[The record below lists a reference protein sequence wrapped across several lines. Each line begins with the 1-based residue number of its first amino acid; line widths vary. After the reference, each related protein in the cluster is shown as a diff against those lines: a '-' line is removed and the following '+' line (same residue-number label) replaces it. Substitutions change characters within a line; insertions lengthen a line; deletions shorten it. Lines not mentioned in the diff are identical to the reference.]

1 LVTFALLTRRRALAA
16 LAAAAAGARAQ
27 PARPVVLAI
36 DAEFGQPTSTS
47 AQAIQRG
54 AQIAADEVNASGGVL
69 GRPLAIELRDNRGV
83 PTRAMQNVRELA
95 ANPDVMAVMTGKF
108 SPAVIECVPLVQELG
123 LPLLAAWSA
132 ADGITELRQRP
143 SWVFRLSLRD
153 EWAIAAMVEHALR
166 RLKARRLAMLLPNSA
181 WGRSSL
187 AAAER
192 RVAREHGASLVH
204 AAWYNQGDTT
214 LAEPYRKIR
223 AAGAQALLLVA
234 NEAESAILVRELAL
248 LDPAERLPVAAHW
261 GLTGGR
267 FTQLAGDGLHALDFT
282 VVQSYSFV
290 GASDP
295 VARRVLA
302 ALRAKHGVA
311 DARKVESPVGVAHA
325 YDLTHL
331 LARAI
336 VKAGTADRAAVR
348 DALERLEPHQGLVR
362 RYAPAFTVERHEAL
376 DAGNAFMAA
385 FEDDDTLVPL
395 AVRKPK

>member
-1 LVTFALLTRRRALAA
+1 VNLALLTRRRALAA
-16 LAAAAAGARAQ
+16 LAAAAASARAQ
-27 PARPVVLAI
+27 AATPVVLAI

-54 AQIAADEVNASGGVL
+54 AQIAADEVNAAGGVL
-69 GRPLAIELRDNRGV
+69 GRSLAIEIRDNRGV
-83 PTRAMQNVRELA
+83 PTRAIQNVRELA
-95 ANPDVMAVMTGKF
+95 ANPDVVAVMTGKF
-108 SPAVIECVPLVQELG
+108 SPAVIECVPLVQELR

-132 ADGITELRQRP
+132 ADGITEMRQRP

-166 RLKARRLAMLLPNSA
+166 RLKSQRLAMLLPNSA

-192 RVAREHGASLVH
+192 RLARERGASLVH
-204 AAWYNQGDTT
+204 VAWYNQGDAT
-214 LAEPYRKIR
+214 LAEAYRKVR

-234 NEAESAILVRELAL
+234 NEAEGAILVRELAL

-261 GLTGGR
+261 GVTGGR
-267 FTQLAGDGLHALDFT
+267 FTQLVLDFA
-282 VVQSYSFV
+282 VVQSYSFI
-290 GASDP
+290 GATDA

-302 ALRAKHGVA
+302 ALRDKYGVT
-311 DARKVESPVGVAHA
+311 DPRRVESPVGVAHA

-336 VKAGTADRAAVR
+336 ARAGSADRSAVR
-348 DALERLEPHQGLVR
+348 GALERLEPHQGLVR
-362 RYAPAFTVERHEAL
+362 RYAPAFTADRHEAL
-376 DAGNAFMAA
+376 GAGTAFMSA
-385 FEDDDTLVPL
+385 FEGDDALVPL
-395 AVRKPK
+395 SLRRAK